1 MFILIDKNGTLQRS
15 KVIATF
21 HSSVPLP
28 DNILQNEVI
37 ELPNYEQPP
46 FVDVPMGKEAVL
58 YVNLE
63 TNELFYEFEDR
74 PLTPEEKLKQL
85 EEQQKLIQQA
95 LDELLL
101 GGMQ

>member
-1 MFILIDKNGTLQRS
+1 MFILIDKNGTPQRS

-21 HSSVPLP
+21 HSSIPLP
-28 DNILQNEVI
+28 SNIPQNEFI

-46 FVDVPMGKEAVL
+46 FVNVPMGKEAVL

-74 PLTPEEKLKQL
+74 PLTLEEKLQQL
-85 EEQQKLIQQA
+85 EERQNLIEQA

-101 GGMQ
+101 GGM